1 MYSGPVTRR
10 DMRTKERQT
19 GLTLV
24 VVTALAISAMFA
36 AAQAGQEPA
45 EPETSQVQQYI
56 PLDEPHM
63 AQVLRSAVKKVVVIA
78 GESPPNEAVTG
89 SFEKET
95 AGLLG
100 GMNEG
105 SRIGTISKEIGGV
118 PVNIPIPVLGT
129 LGAIV
134 GGISG
139 ATKRE
144 IQEFRDALADE
155 LISAESPQLTSD
167 GLAIDAFW
175 DIRKLPDLKSE
186 LFAPTVE
193 IPGDTDAI
201 LYVGIDDLT
210 IDIQGKEAIITTTA
224 VATVRRLRDNWNVY
238 ETKIYYQDRD
248 TLSNWTDND
257 NALWRDYTNFA
268 RYYLGREVAA
278 DVFDRINLNRELQPV
293 VTETVK
299 KDRKD
304 KSKFVSDSL
313 TPTLAWELELKGGD
327 IYGPWTESIDES
339 QITYDIEIFDNH
351 QPVYYESGV
360 PDPQHTVGYELE
372 ACQAY
377 RWSVRPVYHVDGTI
391 KFGEWMRFAPDAEG
405 ESGSQKGLFGRQAS
419 AAPAY
424 TQDFA
429 RLEIGCGRR

>member
-1 MYSGPVTRR
+1 MYRCVFQPGQPRLAGIVVAALGCCATASASG
-10 DMRTKERQT
+10 
-19 GLTLV
+19 
-24 VVTALAISAMFA
+24 
-36 AAQAGQEPA
+36 AAQEGS
-45 EPETSQVQQYI
+45 EPEALTIEEALRSG
-56 PLDEPHM
+56 EPHM
-63 AQVLRSAVKKVVVIA
+63 PQALRSAFSQVVVIA

-100 GMNEG
+100 GMSDG
-105 SRIGTISKEIGGV
+105 SRLGTFSREIGGV
-118 PVNIPIPVLGT
+118 PVSIPIPVLGT

-144 IQEFRDALADE
+144 IQEFRDALAEE

-175 DIRKLPDLKSE
+175 DIRKLPQLDSQ

-193 IPGDTDAI
+193 IPEDTDAI

-238 ETKIYYQDRD
+238 ETKIHYQDRD
-248 TLSNWTDND
+248 TLSRWTDND

-268 RYYLGREVAA
+268 RYYLGREIAA
-278 DVFDRINLNRELQPV
+278 DTFDRINLNHELVPAE
-293 VTETVK
+293 TESAK
-299 KDRKD
+299 QDRKD
-304 KSKFVSDSL
+304 RMKLVSRSL
-313 TPTLAWELELKGGD
+313 TPTLAWELDLKGGNN
-327 IYGPWTESIDES
+327 YGAWADTIDES

-351 QPVYYESGV
+351 QPVYYESGL
-360 PDPQHTVGYELE
+360 PGPSHTIAYELD
-372 ACQAY
+372 ACQTY
-377 RWSVRPVYHVDGTI
+377 RWTVRPTYHVDGEI
-391 KFGEWMRFAPDAEG
+391 KFGEWMRLAPDSET
-405 ESGSQKGLFGRQAS
+405 GSDGKKGLFGRQAS
-419 AAPAY
+419 SAPAY
-424 TQDFA
+424 VQDFA
-429 RLEIGCGRR
+429 LLEIECGRRR